1 MQVSYQM
8 PVQRE
13 DMRDRGAFPDWK
25 WSQSGMSSAMIEV
38 KELVKN
44 YGEHTAVDGINF
56 RVRKG
61 EIFGFLGPNG
71 AGKTTTLNILAGLSL
86 PSSGTAIIAGQD
98 VTKHPIGC
106 KKRLGIAT
114 QDSNFDHH
122 LNIKDNLFYQG
133 LLYGLSR
140 KELKRRVEDALRWA
154 KLENY
159 RKKRFHQ
166 LSGGMQR
173 RLVVARAML
182 SDPEI
187 ILLDEPTT
195 GLDPQSRR
203 QVWMYIKD
211 LKEKGK
217 TVLLTT
223 HYMEEADILCDR
235 ISIIDHGRIIACG
248 TPDELKRILDNDILI
263 DISLN
268 PEVISE
274 HIEKDLNNMSGVNY
288 VKRSNHGIKIGVGDD
303 SVVEQVLNSIIT
315 KNKINGI
322 NIIHPTLEDVF
333 LHLTGREMR

>member
-1 MQVSYQM
+1 
-8 PVQRE
+8 
-13 DMRDRGAFPDWK
+13 
-25 WSQSGMSSAMIEV
+25 MIEV
-38 KELVKN
+38 RNLVKK
-44 YGEHTAVDGINF
+44 YGDYTAIDGINF
-56 RVRKG
+56 KVRKG

-71 AGKTTTLNILAGLSL
+71 AGKTTTINILAGLSL
-86 PSSGTAIIAGQD
+86 PSSGVAMIAGQD

-106 KKRLGIAT
+106 KKKLGIAT
-114 QDSNFDHH
+114 QDANFDHH

-133 LLYGLSR
+133 LLYGISR
-140 KELKRRVEDALRWA
+140 KELKKRVDAALRWS
-154 KLENY
+154 KLEKY
-159 RKKRFHQ
+159 SKKRFHQ

-203 QVWMYIKD
+203 QVWKYIKD
-211 LKEKGK
+211 LKEKKK

-223 HYMEEADILCDR
+223 HYIEEADILCDR
-235 ISIIDHGRIIACG
+235 ISIIDHGRLIACG
-248 TPDELKRILDNDILI
+248 TPDELKRILDNDIVI

-268 PEVISE
+268 PEVVSE
-274 HIEKDLNNMSGVNY
+274 HIEMDLNNISGVNH
-288 VKRSNHGIKIGVGDD
+288 VTIRNNGIRIGVGNEA
-303 SVVEQVLNSIIT
+303 VIEQVISSIIK
-315 KNKINGI
+315 KNRINGI

>member
-1 MQVSYQM
+1 MEAIQVCNLRKSFG
-8 PVQRE
+8 P
-13 DMRDRGAFPDWK
+13 
-25 WSQSGMSSAMIEV
+25 I
-38 KELVKN
+38 
-44 YGEHTAVDGINF
+44 TAVDGISF
-56 RVRKG
+56 KVRKG

-71 AGKTTTLNILAGLSL
+71 AGKTTTINILAGLSL
-86 PSSGTAIIAGQD
+86 PSSGVAIIAGQD

-114 QDSNFDHH
+114 QNANFDHH

-133 LLYGLSR
+133 LLYGLPR
-140 KELKRRVEDALRWA
+140 KELKKRVDAALQWS
-154 KLENY
+154 KLEKY

-187 ILLDEPTT
+187 LLLDEPTT

-203 QVWMYIKD
+203 QVWEYIKD

-235 ISIIDHGRIIACG
+235 ISIIDHGRIIASG
-248 TPDELKRILDNDILI
+248 TPDELKRILDNNIVI
-263 DISLN
+263 DISLYS
-268 PEVISE
+268 EVVSE
-274 HIEKDLNNMSGVNY
+274 HIERSLNSISGVNY
-288 VKRSNHGIKIGVGDD
+288 VKMRNHGIRIGVGNDA
-303 SVVEQVLNSIIT
+303 VVEHVLNSIIT
-315 KNKINGI
+315 KNKIKGI

>member
-1 MQVSYQM
+1 
-8 PVQRE
+8 
-13 DMRDRGAFPDWK
+13 
-25 WSQSGMSSAMIEV
+25 MIEV
-38 KELVKN
+38 RNLVKK
-44 YGEHTAVDGINF
+44 YGDYTAIDGINF
-56 RVRKG
+56 KVRKG

-71 AGKTTTLNILAGLSL
+71 AGKTTTINILAGLSL
-86 PSSGTAIIAGQD
+86 PSSGVAMIAGQD

-114 QDSNFDHH
+114 QDANFDHH

-133 LLYGLSR
+133 LLYGISR
-140 KELKRRVEDALRWA
+140 KELKKRVDAALRWS
-154 KLENY
+154 KLEKY
-159 RKKRFHQ
+159 SKKRFHQ

-203 QVWMYIKD
+203 QVWKYIKG
-211 LKEKGK
+211 LKEKKK

-223 HYMEEADILCDR
+223 HYIEEADILCDR
-235 ISIIDHGRIIACG
+235 ISIIDHGRLIACG
-248 TPDELKRILDNDILI
+248 TPDELKRILDNDIVI

-268 PEVISE
+268 PEVVSE
-274 HIEKDLNNMSGVNY
+274 HIEMDLNNISGVNY
-288 VKRSNHGIKIGVGDD
+288 VTIRNNGIKIGVGNEA
-303 SVVEQVLNSIIT
+303 VIEQVLSSIIKK

>member
-1 MQVSYQM
+1 
-8 PVQRE
+8 
-13 DMRDRGAFPDWK
+13 
-25 WSQSGMSSAMIEV
+25 MIEV
-38 KELVKN
+38 RNLVKK
-44 YGEHTAVDGINF
+44 YGDYTAIDGINF
-56 RVRKG
+56 KVRKG

-71 AGKTTTLNILAGLSL
+71 AGKTTTINILAGLSL
-86 PSSGTAIIAGQD
+86 PSSGVAIIARQD

-114 QDSNFDHH
+114 QDANFDHH

-133 LLYGLSR
+133 LLYGISR
-140 KELKRRVEDALRWA
+140 KELRKRVDAALRWS
-154 KLENY
+154 KLEKY
-159 RKKRFHQ
+159 SKKRFHQ

-203 QVWMYIKD
+203 EVWKYIKG
-211 LKEKGK
+211 LKEKKK

-223 HYMEEADILCDR
+223 HYIEEADILCDR
-235 ISIIDHGRIIACG
+235 ISIIDHGRLIACG
-248 TPDELKRILDNDILI
+248 TPDELKRILDNDIVI

-268 PEVISE
+268 PEVVSE
-274 HIEKDLNNMSGVNY
+274 HIEMDLNNISGVNY
-288 VKRSNHGIKIGVGDD
+288 VTIRNNGVRIGVGNEA
-303 SVVEQVLNSIIT
+303 VIEQVLSSII
-315 KNKINGI
+315 KKKIEINGI

>member
-1 MQVSYQM
+1 
-8 PVQRE
+8 
-13 DMRDRGAFPDWK
+13 
-25 WSQSGMSSAMIEV
+25 MIEV
-38 KELVKN
+38 RELVKN

-56 RVRKG
+56 KVQKG

-86 PSSGTAIIAGQD
+86 PSSGVAIIAGQD

-140 KELKRRVEDALRWA
+140 KELKKRVEDALRWA

-248 TPDELKRILDNDILI
+248 TPDELKRILDNDIVI

-268 PEVISE
+268 PEVVSE
-274 HIEKDLNNMSGVNY
+274 HIERDLNSISGVNY
-288 VKRSNHGIKIGVGDD
+288 VKIRNHGIRVGVGDD
-303 SVVEQVLNSIIT
+303 AVVEHVLNSIIT

-333 LHLTGREMR
+333 LHLTGREIR

>member
-1 MQVSYQM
+1 
-8 PVQRE
+8 
-13 DMRDRGAFPDWK
+13 
-25 WSQSGMSSAMIEV
+25 MIEV
-38 KELVKN
+38 KDLVKN

-56 RVRKG
+56 RIRKG

-86 PSSGTAIIAGQD
+86 PSSGVAVIAGQD

-114 QDSNFDHH
+114 QDANFDHH

-140 KELKRRVEDALRWA
+140 KELKKRVDAALRWA
-154 KLENY
+154 KLEKY

-182 SDPEI
+182 SNPEI

-203 QVWMYIKD
+203 QVWEYIKD
-211 LKEKGK
+211 LKENGK

-248 TPDELKRILDNDILI
+248 TPDELKKILNNNIVI

-268 PEVISE
+268 AEVISE
-274 HIEKDLNNMSGVNY
+274 HVERDLNSISGVNY
-288 VKRSNHGIKIGVGDD
+288 VKIRNHGIRIGVGDD
-303 SVVEQVLNSIIT
+303 AVVEQVLISIIA

-322 NIIHPTLEDVF
+322 NIIHPSLEDVF

>member
-1 MQVSYQM
+1 
-8 PVQRE
+8 
-13 DMRDRGAFPDWK
+13 
-25 WSQSGMSSAMIEV
+25 MIEV
-38 KELVKN
+38 RNLVKK
-44 YGEHTAVDGINF
+44 YGDYTAIDGINF
-56 RVRKG
+56 KVRKG

-71 AGKTTTLNILAGLSL
+71 AGKTTTINILAGLSL
-86 PSSGTAIIAGQD
+86 PSSGVAMIAGQD

-114 QDSNFDHH
+114 QDANFDHH

-133 LLYGLSR
+133 LLYGISR
-140 KELKRRVEDALRWA
+140 KELKKRVDAALRWS
-154 KLENY
+154 KLEKY
-159 RKKRFHQ
+159 SKKRFHQ

-203 QVWMYIKD
+203 QVWKYIKG
-211 LKEKGK
+211 LKEKKK

-223 HYMEEADILCDR
+223 HYIEEADILCDR
-235 ISIIDHGRIIACG
+235 ISIIDHGRLIACG
-248 TPDELKRILDNDILI
+248 TPDELKRILDNDIVI

-268 PEVISE
+268 PEVVSE
-274 HIEKDLNNMSGVNY
+274 HIEMDLNNISGVNY
-288 VKRSNHGIKIGVGDD
+288 VTIRNNGIRIGVGNEA
-303 SVVEQVLNSIIT
+303 VIEQVLSSIIKK
-315 KNKINGI
+315 KNRINGI

>member
-1 MQVSYQM
+1 
-8 PVQRE
+8 
-13 DMRDRGAFPDWK
+13 
-25 WSQSGMSSAMIEV
+25 MIEV
-38 KELVKN
+38 ENLVKKF
-44 YGEHTAVDGINF
+44 GDITAVDGISF
-56 RVRKG
+56 KVRKG

-71 AGKTTTLNILAGLSL
+71 AGKTTTINILAGLSL
-86 PSSGTAIIAGQD
+86 PSSGVAIIAGQD

-114 QDSNFDHH
+114 QDANFDHH

-133 LLYGLSR
+133 LLYGLPR
-140 KELKRRVEDALRWA
+140 KELKKRVDAALQWS
-154 KLENY
+154 KLETY

-187 ILLDEPTT
+187 LLLDEPTT

-203 QVWMYIKD
+203 QVWEYIKD

-235 ISIIDHGRIIACG
+235 ISIIDHGRIIASG
-248 TPDELKRILDNDILI
+248 TPDELKKILDNNIVI

-268 PEVISE
+268 SEVVSE
-274 HIEKDLNNMSGVNY
+274 HIERDLSSISGVNY
-288 VKRSNHGIKIGVGDD
+288 VKMRNHGIRIGVGNDA
-303 SVVEQVLNSIIT
+303 VVEQVLNCIIT
-315 KNKINGI
+315 KNKIKGI

>member
-1 MQVSYQM
+1 
-8 PVQRE
+8 
-13 DMRDRGAFPDWK
+13 
-25 WSQSGMSSAMIEV
+25 MIEV
-38 KELVKN
+38 KDLVKI
-44 YGEHTAVDGINF
+44 YGEHIAVDGINF

-86 PSSGTAIIAGQD
+86 PSSGVAIIAGQD

-114 QDSNFDHH
+114 QDANFDHH
-122 LNIKDNLFYQG
+122 LNIRDNLFYQG
-133 LLYGLSR
+133 LLYDISR
-140 KELKRRVEDALRWA
+140 KELKKRVEAALRWA

-203 QVWMYIKD
+203 QVWRYIKD

-248 TPDELKRILDNDILI
+248 TPDELKRILDNDIVI

-268 PEVISE
+268 IEVVSE
-274 HIEKDLNNMSGVNY
+274 HVVRDLNTISGVNY
-288 VKRSNHGIKIGVGDD
+288 VKIGHHGIRIGVGDD
-303 SVVEQVLNSIIT
+303 AVVEQVLSSIIK

>member
-1 MQVSYQM
+1 
-8 PVQRE
+8 
-13 DMRDRGAFPDWK
+13 
-25 WSQSGMSSAMIEV
+25 MIEV
-38 KELVKN
+38 KDLVKN
-44 YGEHTAVDGINF
+44 YGKHTAVDGINF

-86 PSSGTAIIAGQD
+86 PSSGVATIAGLD
-98 VTKHPIGC
+98 ITKHPIGC

-114 QDSNFDHH
+114 QDANFDHH
-122 LNIKDNLFYQG
+122 LNIKDNLYYQG

-140 KELKRRVEDALRWA
+140 KELKIRVEAALSWA
-154 KLENY
+154 KLGKY
-159 RKKRFHQ
+159 RKKHFHQ

-203 QVWMYIKD
+203 QVWDYIKD

-223 HYMEEADILCDR
+223 HYMEEADVLCDR
-235 ISIIDHGRIIACG
+235 ISIIDNGRIIACG
-248 TPDELKRILDNDILI
+248 TPDELKKVLNNDIVI
-263 DISLN
+263 DIALDPAVVN
-268 PEVISE
+268 VVNR
-274 HIEKDLNNMSGVNY
+274 HIEKYLRNISGVNY
-288 VKRSNHGIKIGVGDD
+288 TKISDNGIRIGVGDD
-303 SVVEQVLNSIIT
+303 AVIEQVLNSIIT
-315 KNKINGI
+315 KYKISGI